1 MAGRKFQHLPLR
13 ERSQL
18 DQVLCVLYLLED
30 TFYLVLLCT
39 IFDLLFALVNR
50 TNPRRNKIVHSLMS
64 AILNQVLLSFF
75 L

>member
-30 TFYLVLLCT
+30 IFLLG
-39 IFDLLFALVNR
+39 FSMYDF
-50 TNPRRNKIVHSLMS
+50 
-64 AILNQVLLSFF
+64 
-75 L
+75 

>member
-30 TFYLVLLCT
+30 IFYLVLLCT
-39 IFDLLFALVNR
+39 IFDLLFALNR

-64 AILNQVLLSFF
+64 VILNQVLLSFF

>member
-18 DQVLCVLYLLED
+18 DQVLCVFYLLED
-30 TFYLVLLCT
+30 IFYLVLLCT
-39 IFDLLFALVNR
+39 IFDLLFALNR